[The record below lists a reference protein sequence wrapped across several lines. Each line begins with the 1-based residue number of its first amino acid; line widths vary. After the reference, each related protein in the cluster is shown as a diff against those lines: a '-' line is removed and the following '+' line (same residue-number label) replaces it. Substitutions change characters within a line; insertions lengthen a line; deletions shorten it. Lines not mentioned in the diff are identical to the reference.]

1 MNIRI
6 LQPFIIIAF
15 LIISAVIAADMVN
28 TAGKGAMQT
37 LPSFAVPQK
46 VKKEFTPSV
55 TPVAEEEAETP
66 ADTGALPPSKLIGT
80 ITGAY
85 PYAVF
90 LDMAVN
96 KQDLYRLKDDVGNG
110 WLIYEIGKNKT
121 VLKKGDKK
129 EVMEVKFIEAE
140 PKEDVVAGLKPATTG
155 TGIRLDQREVESAL
169 SDLNKVMTQARVVP
183 NLVGGKTSG
192 YRIFNIASGS
202 IYAKVGLVNND
213 VVERINGVEVNS
225 PDIFYQLFQQIKNE
239 SRITLDFSR
248 GGRRESVKI
257 EIR

>member
-1 MNIRI
+1 MNLRI
-6 LQPFIIIAF
+6 LEYLLFSFF
-15 LIISAVIAADMVN
+15 LIISAFIAADMVN

-37 LPSFAVPQK
+37 LPSFAVPKK

-55 TPVAEEEAETP
+55 IPVVEEEAGIP
-66 ADTGALPPSKLIGT
+66 ADTGTLPSSKLIGT

-96 KQDLYRLKDDVGNG
+96 KQNLYRLRDDIGNG
-110 WLIYEIGKNKT
+110 WLVYEIGKNKT

-129 EVMEVKFIEAE
+129 EVLEVKFIEAE
-140 PKEDVVAGLKPATTG
+140 PPKPDVADTVHPIG
-155 TGIRLDQREVESAL
+155 GIKLDQREVESAL

-192 YRIFNIASGS
+192 YRMFNIAPGS
-202 IYAKVGLVNND
+202 IYTKLGLQNND
-213 VVERINGVEVNS
+213 VVERVNGVEIKS
-225 PDIFYQLFQQIKNE
+225 PDALYQLFQQVKNE
-239 SRITLDFSR
+239 SRITLDFNR
-248 GGRRESVKI
+248 GGRKESVKI

>member
-1 MNIRI
+1 MNLRI
-6 LQPFIIIAF
+6 LEYFLISFF
-15 LIISAVIAADMVN
+15 LIISAFIAADMVN

-37 LPSFAVPQK
+37 LPSFTAPK
-46 VKKEFTPSV
+46 KIKKEFMPPV
-55 TPVAEEEAETP
+55 TPVVEGEAEIP
-66 ADTGALPPSKLIGT
+66 ADTGTLPSSKLIGT

-96 KQDLYRLKDDVGNG
+96 KQNLYRLRDDIGNG
-110 WLIYEIGKNKT
+110 WLVYEIGKNKT

-129 EVMEVKFIEAE
+129 EVLEVKFIEAE
-140 PKEDVVAGLKPATTG
+140 PPKPDVADTAHPIG
-155 TGIRLDQREVESAL
+155 GIKLDQREVESAL

-192 YRIFNIASGS
+192 YRMFNIAPGS
-202 IYAKVGLVNND
+202 IYTKLGLQNND
-213 VVERINGVEVNS
+213 VVERVNGVEIKS
-225 PDIFYQLFQQIKNE
+225 PDALYQLFQQVKNE
-239 SRITLDFSR
+239 SRITLDFNR
-248 GGRRESVKI
+248 GGRKESVKI

>member
-1 MNIRI
+1 MNLRI
-6 LQPFIIIAF
+6 IEYLLISIF
-15 LIISAVIAADMVN
+15 LIISAFIAADMVN

-37 LPSFAVPQK
+37 IPSFNVPEK
-46 VKKEFTPSV
+46 VKKEFTSSV
-55 TPVAEEEAETP
+55 TPVVEEEADPP
-66 ADTGALPPSKLIGT
+66 ANTGTLPSSKLIGT

-96 KQDLYRLKDDVGNG
+96 KQNLYRLKDDIGNG

-121 VLKKGDKK
+121 ILKKGDKK
-129 EVMEVKFIEAE
+129 EVLEVKFMEAE
-140 PKEDVVAGLKPATTG
+140 PPATEAGADLKSTPAGL
-155 TGIRLDQREVESAL
+155 RLDPREVESAL

-192 YRIFNIASGS
+192 YRMFNIVPGS
-202 IYAKVGLVNND
+202 IYEKIGLKNND
-213 VVERINGVEVNS
+213 VVERINDVEIKS
-225 PDIFYQLFQQIKNE
+225 PDSLYQLFQQIKNE
-239 SRITLDFSR
+239 SRITLGFNR
-248 GGRRESVKI
+248 GGRKESVKI

>member
-1 MNIRI
+1 MNLRI
-6 LQPFIIIAF
+6 LQPFIILVF
-15 LIISAVIAADMVN
+15 LIISAFIAADMVN
-28 TAGKGAMQT
+28 TAGKGAMQP
-37 LPSFAVPQK
+37 LPSFAVPKK
-46 VKKEFTPSV
+46 VKKEFMPPV
-55 TPVAEEEAETP
+55 TPVVEEEAETQ
-66 ADTGALPPSKLIGT
+66 ADTGTLPPSKLIGT

-96 KQDLYRLKDDVGNG
+96 KQNLYQLKDDVGNG

-129 EVMEVKFIEAE
+129 EVMEVKFIEGE
-140 PKEDVVAGLKPATTG
+140 PPKPEMVGTAHPTG
-155 TGIRLDQREVESAL
+155 GIRLDPREVESAL

-192 YRIFNIASGS
+192 YKLFNIASGS

-213 VVERINGVEVNS
+213 IVERINGVEVNS
-225 PDIFYQLFQQIKNE
+225 PDTFYQLFQQIRNE
-239 SRITLDFSR
+239 KKIALDFMR
-248 GGRRESVKI
+248 GGRRESVNI
-257 EIR
+257 EVR